1 MDWLGVIMGWLED
14 NLAVLS
20 ALFVPVLLG
29 VIGPLTS
36 REAGGRQYRRV
47 RRHAHLRGLLGDGS
61 SAAERMDALL
71 DSEIKMLADRQSRK
85 LNGANLAAIV
95 VVSIFGAAISFGLVT
110 WAQWSVGF
118 WAWVAWIV
126 FGAWTLFIVLL
137 VFVGGLANLY
147 KQDEKS

>member
-1 MDWLGVIMGWLED
+1 MEWLED

-47 RRHAHLRGLLGDGS
+47 RRHAQLRGLLGDGS
-61 SAAERMDALL
+61 SAAKRMDVLL
-71 DSEIKMLADRQSRK
+71 DSEIQLLAERQSRK
-85 LNGANLAAIV
+85 VNGANLAAIV
-95 VVSIFGAAISFGLVT
+95 IVSILGAAISFGLVT
-110 WAQWSVGF
+110 WAQGSDGF
-118 WAWVAWIV
+118 WAWIAWV
-126 FGAWTLFIVLL
+126 LVGAWTLFIVLL
-137 VFVGGLANLY
+137 VLVGGLSNLY

>member
-1 MDWLGVIMGWLED
+1 MVMGWLQG

-47 RRHAHLRGLLGDGS
+47 RRHAQLRGLLRDGS
-61 SAAERMDALL
+61 SAAKRMDALL
-71 DSEIKMLADRQSRK
+71 DSEIQLLTDRRSRK

-95 VVSIFGAAISFGLVT
+95 VVSIVGAAISFFLVT
-110 WAQWSVGF
+110 WAQGSVGL
-118 WAWVAWIV
+118 WAWVAWIL

-137 VFVGGLANLY
+137 VLVGGLQNFY
-147 KQDEKS
+147 KQVEES